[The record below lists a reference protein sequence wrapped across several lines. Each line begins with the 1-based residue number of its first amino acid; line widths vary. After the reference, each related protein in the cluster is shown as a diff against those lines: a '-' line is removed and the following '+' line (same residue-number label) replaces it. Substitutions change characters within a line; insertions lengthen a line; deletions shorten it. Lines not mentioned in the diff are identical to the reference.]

1 MGTGSQMGTH
11 VGEVYMA
18 LIWDLH
24 GLGRISMGFLSSCTA
39 MRLVPGAAK
48 VPQHVVEE
56 ANCVQNLGLGY
67 IEVDQQTEGRLK
79 ILVLFNLGL
88 AHVAAPLLVHRQ
100 VVQAKESFPLLKAG
114 RQRCV
119 PNLPAS
125 RQLSP
130 LRQLEIQGDSGLKTS
145 TTLAESSS
153 LAAATCLTIFL
164 GFLATHLAI
173 RLSITST
180 QIFHLG
186 NTAL

>member
-1 MGTGSQMGTH
+1 
-11 VGEVYMA
+11 MA

-24 GLGRISMGFLSSCTA
+24 GLGRISMGFLSSYTA

-67 IEVDQQTEGRLK
+67 IKVDQQTEGRLK

-130 LRQLEIQGDSGLKTS
+130 LP
-145 TTLAESSS
+145 
-153 LAAATCLTIFL
+153 
-164 GFLATHLAI
+164 
-173 RLSITST
+173 SI
-180 QIFHLG
+180 G
-186 NTAL
+186 NQR